1 MESSTKTWQRVVIW
15 VIAGVLTFGTLGFY
29 FLIIMQQNHQADQ
42 TAQLNE
48 ALQSQQQELEMDPTA
63 YIVSG
68 DVNELKI
75 EDLVVGT
82 GEEAKE
88 GSYVKVNYKGT
99 LASNGQK
106 FDSSYDHGEPIEF
119 SLGEV
124 IEGWQKGMPG
134 MKVGGKRR
142 LIIPSEM
149 GYGASEIPGIP
160 ANSDLV
166 FEVELLEVK
175 PAQ

>member
-29 FLIIMQQNHQADQ
+29 FMIIMQNDNQASE
-42 TAQLNE
+42 TAKLNE
-48 ALQSQQQELEMDPTA
+48 ALKNSQQQEELEVDPTA
-63 YIVSG
+63 YIVNG
-68 DVNELKI
+68 DVTELKI
-75 EDLVVGT
+75 EDLVEGT
-82 GEEAKE
+82 GEAVKE
-88 GSYVKVNYKGT
+88 GGFVKVNYKGT
-99 LASNGQK
+99 LAATGQK
-106 FDSSYDHGEPIEF
+106 FDSSYDRNEPIEF
-119 SLGEV
+119 SLDGV

-149 GYGASEIPGIP
+149 AYGASEIPGIP

-166 FEVELLEVK
+166 FEIELLE
-175 PAQ
+175 AR